1 MSQTGDL
8 YQELRKALAE
18 GSRVAVSSEYAPGG
32 IQKRLVRET
41 DAGAWAALAQTAG
54 REGAVTDGP
63 VVHVRGRND
72 NVGGDGSGAPE
83 TLSVIE
89 YYLPKPRMIVLGGG
103 HIALALIQM
112 AKLADFSVLVFDD
125 RPMFANPERFPSADE
140 VVCDDFTRLFER
152 VNVRSSDFVV
162 IVTRGHKHD
171 KECLEGVLAGQ
182 KPAYIGM
189 IGSRRRVAI
198 VMRQL
203 AEAGHPK
210 ETLDAVCSPIG
221 LRIGA
226 VTPAEISV
234 AILAEIIGVRRRG
247 QAIFDPANTAR
258 PATNPAGAGAAEGQS
273 ANSAARE
280 MPGTN
285 SAGALTDA
293 RNPAVSELG
302 CDVEAAELLAEHGA
316 DMDALITILHT
327 RGSVPRETGAKM
339 AMAYEGRMI
348 GTIGGGC
355 AESGVMQDAR
365 AVIREG
371 GWRIVTV
378 DMTDTAE
385 EDGMVCGGQALILIE
400 STSRQ
405 DET

>member
-1 MSQTGDL
+1 
-8 YQELRKALAE
+8 
-18 GSRVAVSSEYAPGG
+18 
-32 IQKRLVRET
+32 
-41 DAGAWAALAQTAG
+41 
-54 REGAVTDGP
+54 
-63 VVHVRGRND
+63 
-72 NVGGDGSGAPE
+72 
-83 TLSVIE
+83 
-89 YYLPKPRMIVLGGG
+89 
-103 HIALALIQM
+103 
-112 AKLADFSVLVFDD
+112 
-125 RPMFANPERFPSADE
+125 
-140 VVCDDFTRLFER
+140 
-152 VNVRSSDFVV
+152 
-162 IVTRGHKHD
+162 
-171 KECLEGVLAGQ
+171 
-182 KPAYIGM
+182 M
-189 IGSRRRVAI
+189 IGSRRRIAI

-210 ETLDAVCSPIG
+210 EALDAVCSPIG

-258 PATNPAGAGAAEGQS
+258 PSANPARAGQGGQAATSAGSAPAGQTANPAEPTNPTTSATGQAANPAGPTETQA
-273 ANSAARE
+273 
-280 MPGTN
+280 TN
-285 SAGALTDA
+285 SAGALTGA
-293 RNPAVSELG
+293 QNPAASEIG

-339 AMAYEGRMI
+339 AMTYEGRII

-371 GWRIVTV
+371 GWRTVTV

-400 STSRQ
+400 STSKST
-405 DET
+405 E